1 MFRVIDR
8 RSFLLSLPVL
18 ANAPRVLAQASGS
31 SIPLRALNH
40 VGLSVSDP
48 QRSVEFYQRLF
59 GMPIQARQGATTVLR
74 IGDGPQFLAV
84 SGTGAGEAPSISRMG
99 VGVDDFDGDRIVD
112 ALATHEVTRAEPGAG
127 GGLAG
132 GPMKVRTRMR
142 GLEAGGAPGGTLELY
157 LGDPDGIVVQIQER
171 TYCGGGGALGNVC
184 GATPEPAPTEG
195 RLAVRDL
202 SHFTV
207 SASNG
212 RRSNRFYQEVFGLP
226 VQALQGT
233 TPALGIGGGPQF
245 LMFGSGDGGGTRR
258 PARIG
263 HVCLTVEDF
272 DKDRILRTLAGFGVQ
287 PRGEG
292 SGAVGPLTS
301 YVSMRMENRGGAPAG
316 TPELYFTDPDGLRIQ
331 LQDTTYC
338 GGGGVLG
345 GICG

>member
-1 MFRVIDR
+1 MIRVIGR

-18 ANAPRVLAQASGS
+18 ANAPRVLAQAGGS

-40 VGLSVSDP
+40 VGLTVSDP
-48 QRSVEFYQRLF
+48 QRSLEFYQGLF
-59 GMPIQARQGATTVLR
+59 GMPIQARQGATTLLR

-99 VGVDDFDGDRIVD
+99 VAVDDFDANRIVE
-112 ALATHEVTRAEPGAG
+112 ALATHGVTRAEPGAG

-142 GLEAGGAPGGTLELY
+142 GSEAGGAPRGTLELY
-157 LGDPDGIVVQIQER
+157 LGDPDGLVVQIQDL
-171 TYCGGGGALGNVC
+171 TYCGGGGTLGNVC

-195 RLAVRDL
+195 VLAVRDL

-212 RRSNRFYQEVFGLP
+212 RRSNQFYQEVFGLP
-226 VQALQGT
+226 VQVLQGT

-245 LMFGSGDGGGTRR
+245 LMFGGGGATRR

-263 HVCLTVEDF
+263 HVCLTVEGF
-272 DKDRILRTLAGFGVQ
+272 DKDRILQTLADFGIQ
-287 PRGEG
+287 PRGDDPG
-292 SGAVGPLTS
+292 PVGPLTS
-301 YVSMRMENRGGAPAG
+301 YVSMRMENRGGAPEG
-316 TPELYFTDPDGLRIQ
+316 TPELYFTDPDGLLIQ

-338 GGGGVLG
+338 GGGGLLG
-345 GICG
+345 EICG